1 MAQFCLT
8 SARRITFVGASF
20 ALFLSLVSMAS
31 NADAGFHLWQVK
43 EAFSNADSSVQFIEM
58 FDSSGGENFV
68 NGFILQSNS
77 DGVIKSFTFPANLA
91 GDTTNKHLL
100 IATFGFGALSGAVA
114 PDFTFDQGDVTGSF
128 FNPNAIN
135 ITISFNGSGDSITF
149 TGASLP
155 KNGVNSLTDANA
167 TGFLPNNPTNIS
179 SGVNSPTNFNNQSGS
194 VNLSA
199 PSPTGDYNGNHVVD
213 AADYIVWRNTKGL
226 SASPNGS
233 GADGN
238 SNGTID
244 DGDYTFWRSKF
255 GNAAGSGS
263 GQSSPIPEPAAAALL
278 LAALIAGYPSR
289 QKR

>member
-1 MAQFCLT
+1 MAQSCMT
-8 SARRITFVGASF
+8 AVRRIALIPAHF
-20 ALFLSLVSMAS
+20 ALFLSLFGIAS
-31 NADAGFHLWQVK
+31 TADAGFHLWQVK
-43 EAFSNADSSVQFIEM
+43 EAFSNSDGSVQFIEM
-58 FDSSGGENFV
+58 FDSFVNENFV
-68 NGFILQSNS
+68 NGFVLQSNS

-91 GDTTNKHLL
+91 GDTTNKHML
-100 IATFGFGALSGAVA
+100 IATSGFGSLPGAVA
-114 PDFTFDQGDVTGSF
+114 PNFTFDQGGVTGSF
-128 FNPNAIN
+128 FNPNATN
-135 ITISFNGSGDSITF
+135 ITISFSGSGDSMTF

-155 KNGVNSLTDANA
+155 KNGINSLTDSGA
-167 TGFLPNNPTNIS
+167 TGFPPGTPNIS
-179 SGVNSPTNFNNQSGS
+179 SGVNSPTNYNNQSGS

-213 AADYIVWRNTKGL
+213 AADYIVWRNTKDQTV
-226 SASPNGS
+226 STNGS

-263 GQSSPIPEPAAAALL
+263 GQSSPIPEPAAVALL